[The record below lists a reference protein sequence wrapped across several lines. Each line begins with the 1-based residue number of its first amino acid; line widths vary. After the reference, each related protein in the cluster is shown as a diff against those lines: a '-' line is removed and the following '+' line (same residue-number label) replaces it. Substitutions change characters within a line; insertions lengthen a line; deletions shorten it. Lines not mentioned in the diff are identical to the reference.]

1 MNPAPQHRAGSPA
14 RRGFTLLE
22 TLLVLGLLSMLA
34 AVMVGGSA
42 QLLRGTARSDPEDAL
57 MALLQTIRRQ
67 AVEKGKVIE
76 LTPTDTADEDE
87 PDFEWG
93 EENAGDDRP
102 RTAEKLP
109 KVEGVTVKILAPES
123 SGAILLGG
131 VATEKALARMR
142 FYPDGTCDRVRLDIT
157 RNESRSIVPIDPLTC
172 APLPA
177 VDAK

>member
-1 MNPAPQHRAGSPA
+1 VNPAPQHRAGSPA

>member
-1 MNPAPQHRAGSPA
+1 MNPAPQHRSGNPA

-22 TLLVLGLLSMLA
+22 TLLVLGLMSMLA

-42 QLLRGTARSDPEDAL
+42 QLLKGTARSDPEDAL

-67 AVEKGKVIE
+67 AVEKGKVLE
-76 LTPTDTADEDE
+76 LTPTDEADEDA
-87 PDFEWG
+87 PDFRWG
-93 EENAGDDRP
+93 EEEADASL
-102 RTAEKLP
+102 RTEEKLP
-109 KVEGVTVKILAPES
+109 KMEGVKVKVLAPES
-123 SGAILLGG
+123 AGAILLGG
-131 VATEKALARMR
+131 VASEKALARMR

-157 RNESRSIVPIDPLTC
+157 RNENRKVIPIDPLTC

>member
-1 MNPAPQHRAGSPA
+1 VNPAPQHHAGSPA